1 MKGVNIQIIYML
13 LLYNIF
19 FFKELSYQYIYENS
33 GYSVRKITGHI
44 PQSTDNS
51 FRSQISLLLTSLG

>member
-19 FFKELSYQYIYENS
+19 FFKELSYQYSYE
-33 GYSVRKITGHI
+33 
-44 PQSTDNS
+44 
-51 FRSQISLLLTSLG
+51 

>member
-19 FFKELSYQYIYENS
+19 FFEGLKYQYNYHS
-33 GYSVRKITGHI
+33 
-44 PQSTDNS
+44 
-51 FRSQISLLLTSLG
+51 